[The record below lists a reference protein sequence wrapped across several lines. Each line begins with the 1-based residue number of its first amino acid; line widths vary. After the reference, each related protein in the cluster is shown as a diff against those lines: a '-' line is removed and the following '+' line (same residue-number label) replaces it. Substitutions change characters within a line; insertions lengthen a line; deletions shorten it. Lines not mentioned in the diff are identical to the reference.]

1 MPGGHDQLF
10 KDLIRSFPADFL
22 NLTAPEVL
30 AQLEPQDLDFQP
42 AEVFI
47 DLPRGAQRHLDL
59 VARVR
64 TRTGEPAAVLL
75 NVEIELRFRSAVPA
89 RLWSYNRQLHLR
101 YGLPVYT
108 FVLYLRGGSEGVR
121 TAVHREIF
129 LDQEVCSF
137 RYTSFGLSGAS
148 AEDYLARPEPLA
160 WAFAALMRWP
170 GNDRFAQ
177 RRACLERIA
186 RERNLDGARSF
197 LLFNCVATYLEL
209 DRRARELYEELLAQ
223 HREGNRAMM
232 TWAEK
237 FEAQAVERGL
247 QKGIQ
252 EGRERGLREGMRETL
267 LHQLERR
274 FSPLPDEVGRRLSA
288 IDSKD
293 ELTRLAERVLSARSL
308 EELGLA

>member
-1 MPGGHDQLF
+1 MSAGHDQLF
-10 KDLIRSFPADFL
+10 KDLIRSFPTDFL

-30 AQLEPQDLDFQP
+30 PQIETQDLDFQP

-64 TRTGEPAAVLL
+64 TRAGAPIAVLL
-75 NVEIELRFRSAVPA
+75 NVEIELRYRSTVPA
-89 RLWSYNRQLHLR
+89 RLGSYNRQLYLR
-101 YGLPVYT
+101 YGLPVHT
-108 FVLYLRGGSEGVR
+108 FVLYLRGGSPGVR
-121 TAVHREIF
+121 TEVYRGISLGRE
-129 LDQEVCSF
+129 VF
-137 RYTSFGLSGAS
+137 RFEYTSFGLPGAS

-160 WAFAALMRWP
+160 WAFAALMQWP
-170 GNDRFAQ
+170 GKNRHAQ

-197 LLFNCVATYLEL
+197 LLFNCVTTYLEL
-209 DRRARELYEELLAQ
+209 DGRARELYEELLAQ

-247 QKGIQ
+247 
-252 EGRERGLREGMRETL
+252 REGMREML

-274 FSPLPDEVGRRLSA
+274 FSPLPDEVSRRVSA
-288 IDSKD
+288 IESKD
-293 ELTRLAERVLSARSL
+293 ELTQLAERVLSARSL